1 MSAMASGSTATKRK
15 RVLVCDDERPIVRL
29 IQINL
34 ERQGHTVTCAYNGVE
49 AINKLSEQEFDL
61 VLLDVVMPLLD
72 GFEVLKWIR
81 KQPAMAELAVIML
94 SVRDKDADVLEGYQQ
109 GADMY
114 LTKPFN
120 PAQLFSLL

>member
-1 MSAMASGSTATKRK
+1 MASGSTATKRK

>member
-1 MSAMASGSTATKRK
+1 MASGSTATKRK

-34 ERQGHTVTCAYNGVE
+34 ERQGHIVTCAYNGVE
-49 AINKLSEQEFDL
+49 AITKLSVQEFDL

-81 KQPAMAELAVIML
+81 KQPALADLPVVML

-120 PAQLFSLL
+120 PAELFSLI